1 MKALFI
7 LLSTILIISTSGC
20 EEKRRDS
27 SMNKEIREPV
37 VSGAFYPAGVGEL
50 KRTLK
55 DFFSKS
61 EKKDIKGKIIG
72 IISPHAGY
80 PYSGLTAAKAYKQL
94 EEKHFD
100 TVILVGPSHR
110 ALFKSSSVYREGGW
124 KTPLGIVSIDEDV
137 ASKLI
142 EEDETIDYLPQ
153 AHTQEHSLEVQIPF
167 LQTIF
172 DNFKIVPIVIG
183 DQNPKICERLSDAI
197 VKVCK
202 DKNILLVASTDLYH
216 GYSYDE
222 CYSSDSLVL
231 KTVGEFDI
239 DGFRELYTSRENV
252 ACGAGPV
259 YTVLLAAKAMGATD
273 CILIEHT
280 TSGDVT
286 GDKGGYIVGYSS
298 FIISKIENDDDE
310 ILSKDEK
317 VFLLDVAR
325 KSVNAAV
332 NGNPIPES
340 KPLTKRLKEPR
351 GLFVTLTKK
360 GKLRGCIGYIQ
371 AIKPLFQAVS
381 EMAVSAA
388 LKDPRFP
395 AVSSDE
401 VSQLSIEISV
411 LSPLE
416 KIDNP
421 EVIKVGRDGIFI
433 KKGIYSGLL
442 LPQVA
447 TEYGWDRKTFLEET
461 CRKAGLPSNA
471 YKEADTE
478 IFIFQALI
486 FNEEEL

>member
-1 MKALFI
+1 
-7 LLSTILIISTSGC
+7 
-20 EEKRRDS
+20 
-27 SMNKEIREPV
+27 
-37 VSGAFYPAGVGEL
+37 
-50 KRTLK
+50 
-55 DFFSKS
+55 
-61 EKKDIKGKIIG
+61 
-72 IISPHAGY
+72 
-80 PYSGLTAAKAYKQL
+80 
-94 EEKHFD
+94 
-100 TVILVGPSHR
+100 
-110 ALFKSSSVYREGGW
+110 
-124 KTPLGIVSIDEDV
+124 
-137 ASKLI
+137 
-142 EEDETIDYLPQ
+142 
-153 AHTQEHSLEVQIPF
+153 
-167 LQTIF
+167 
-172 DNFKIVPIVIG
+172 
-183 DQNPKICERLSDAI
+183 
-197 VKVCK
+197 
-202 DKNILLVASTDLYH
+202 
-216 GYSYDE
+216 
-222 CYSSDSLVL
+222 
-231 KTVGEFDI
+231 
-239 DGFRELYTSRENV
+239 
-252 ACGAGPV
+252 
-259 YTVLLAAKAMGATD
+259 MGATD

-395 AVSSDE
+395 SVSSDE
-401 VSQLSIEISV
+401 LSQLSIEISV

-471 YKEADTE
+471 YKEPDTE